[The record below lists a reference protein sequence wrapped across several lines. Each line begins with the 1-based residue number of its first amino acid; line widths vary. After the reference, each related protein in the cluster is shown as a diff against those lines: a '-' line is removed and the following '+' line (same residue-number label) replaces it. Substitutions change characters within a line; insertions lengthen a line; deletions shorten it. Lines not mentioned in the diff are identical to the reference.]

1 MKFFIDTA
9 NIDEIKEAAALG
21 ILDGVTT
28 NPSLVFKEGK
38 DFRKLLDEILK
49 IVDGPVSAEVI
60 ATDYEGILKEA
71 REYAAI
77 HKNIVVK
84 VPLIKE
90 GLKAVKT
97 LSAENINTNV
107 TLCFS
112 PSQALLAAKAGAT
125 YISPFIGRLDD
136 ISTSGMDLISQIV
149 QIYGNYN
156 FSTQV
161 LVASVRHPLH
171 LVEAALIGAD
181 VCTMPF
187 AVIDKLFNH
196 PLTDVGL
203 KKFLADWDK
212 LSAEKQK

>member
-9 NIDEIKEAAALG
+9 NINEIKEAAALG

-28 NPSLVFKEGK
+28 NPSLVSKEGK
-38 DFRKLLDEILK
+38 DFRKLLDEILA

-60 ATDYEGILKEA
+60 ATDYNGIMKEA
-71 REYAAI
+71 VEYSKI

-90 GLKAVKT
+90 GLKAVKS
-97 LSAENINTNV
+97 LSDQGIKTNV

-125 YISPFIGRLDD
+125 YISPFVGRLDD
-136 ISTSGMDLISQIV
+136 ISTSGMELISQIV
-149 QIYGNYN
+149 QIYRNYDYQ
-156 FSTQV
+156 TEV
-161 LVASVRHPLH
+161 LVASIRHPLH
-171 LVEAALIGAD
+171 LVESAMMGAD

-187 AVIDKLFNH
+187 NVIDKLFIH
-196 PLTDVGL
+196 PLTDLGL
-203 KKFLADWDK
+203 EKFLKDWDK
-212 LSAEKQK
+212 LNKK

>member
-9 NIDEIKEAAALG
+9 NINEIKEAAALG

-28 NPSLVFKEGK
+28 NPSLVSKEGK
-38 DFRKLLDEILK
+38 DFRKLLDEILA

-60 ATDYEGILKEA
+60 STDYNGIMKEA
-71 REYAAI
+71 VEYSKI

-90 GLKAVKT
+90 GLKAVKS
-97 LSAENINTNV
+97 LSDEGIKTNV

-125 YISPFIGRLDD
+125 YISPFVGRLDD

-149 QIYGNYN
+149 QIYKNYN
-156 FSTQV
+156 YETQV
-161 LVASVRHPLH
+161 LVASIRHPLH

-187 AVIDKLFNH
+187 DVINKLFNH
-196 PLTDVGL
+196 PLTDIGL
-203 KKFLADWDK
+203 EKFLKDWNK
-212 LSAEKQK
+212 LNPK